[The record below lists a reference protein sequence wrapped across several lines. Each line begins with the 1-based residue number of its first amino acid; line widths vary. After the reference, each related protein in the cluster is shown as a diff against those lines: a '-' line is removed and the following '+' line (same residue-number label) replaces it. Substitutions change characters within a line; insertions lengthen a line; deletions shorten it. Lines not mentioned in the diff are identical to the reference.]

1 MMGGVVAF
9 GMSLLVF
16 VWDGP
21 SPSSRTPSTPPIPS
35 SWTRKRDPGP
45 RHQNRTPSTPPIPS
59 SRTRASAI
67 RDLDTRTERLLR
79 PHFRRPGR
87 AQARSGTST
96 PEPNAFYA
104 PNSVVPDARK
114 RDPGPRHQNRTP
126 STPPFPSSRTRASAI
141 RDLDTRTERL
151 LRPQFRRPGRASAIR
166 DLDTRTERL
175 LRPHFRRPGRAQA
188 RSGTSTPEPN
198 AFYAPNSVVPDARK
212 RDPGPRHQNRTP
224 STPPFPSSRT
234 RASAIRDLDTR
245 TERLLR
251 PQFRRPGRASAI
263 RDLDT
268 RTERLLRPHFRRP
281 GRAQAR
287 SGTSTPDPNAFYAP
301 NSVVPDAQARSG
313 TSTPEPN
320 AFYAP
325 NSVVPDAQARSGTS
339 TPEPNAFYAPNSV
352 VPDAQARSGTST
364 PEPNAFYAPNSVVPD
379 AQARSG
385 TSTPEPNA
393 FYIPHP
399 ESTDKILEKIS
410 PFGIRLL
417 NKRELPGPFP
427 PFQRLFPRYCAL
439 HCLVLFVPDQPI
451 DPVLSCESG
460 NQVITM
466 FPGALRQIRR
476 HADIQ
481 HAARPACKHVD
492 TRRFPHLTMVHG
504 GTVPLQSWAGSYRDP
519 GYRLRRFRDDGKV
532 TGCSGMTGRLPA
544 IPG

>member
-59 SRTRASAI
+59 SWTRKRDPGPRHQNRTPSTPPFPSSRTRASAI

-79 PHFRRPGR
+79 PQFRRPGR

-126 STPPFPSSRTRASAI
+126 STAPIPSPRTRASAI

-198 AFYAPNSVVPDARK
+198 
-212 RDPGPRHQNRTP
+212 G
-224 STPPFPSSRT
+224 
-234 RASAIRDLDTR
+234 
-245 TERLLR
+245 
-251 PQFRRPGRASAI
+251 
-263 RDLDT
+263 
-268 RTERLLRPHFRRP
+268 
-281 GRAQAR
+281 
-287 SGTSTPDPNAFYAP
+287 FYAP

-325 NSVVPDAQARSGTS
+325 NSVVPDAR
-339 TPEPNAFYAPNSV
+339 
-352 VPDAQARSGTST
+352 
-364 PEPNAFYAPNSVVPD
+364 
-379 AQARSG
+379 
-385 TSTPEPNA
+385 
-393 FYIPHP
+393 
-399 ESTDKILEKIS
+399 K
-410 PFGIRLL
+410 
-417 NKRELPGPFP
+417 
-427 PFQRLFPRYCAL
+427 
-439 HCLVLFVPDQPI
+439 
-451 DPVLSCESG
+451 
-460 NQVITM
+460 
-466 FPGALRQIRR
+466 
-476 HADIQ
+476 
-481 HAARPACKHVD
+481 
-492 TRRFPHLTMVHG
+492 
-504 GTVPLQSWAGSYRDP
+504 RDP
-519 GYRLRRFRDDGKV
+519 GPRHQNR
-532 TGCSGMTGRLPA
+532 TPST
-544 IPG
+544 

>member
-59 SRTRASAI
+59 SWT
-67 RDLDTRTERLLR
+67 
-79 PHFRRPGR
+79 
-87 AQARSGTST
+87 
-96 PEPNAFYA
+96 
-104 PNSVVPDARK
+104 RK

-151 LRPQFRRPGRASAIR
+151 LRPQFRRPGRA
-166 DLDTRTERL
+166 
-175 LRPHFRRPGRAQA
+175 QA

-198 AFYAPNSVVPDARK
+198 AFYAP
-212 RDPGPRHQNRTP
+212 
-224 STPPFPSSRT
+224 
-234 RASAIRDLDTR
+234 I
-245 TERLLR
+245 
-251 PQFRRPGRASAI
+251 
-263 RDLDT
+263 
-268 RTERLLRPHFRRP
+268 
-281 GRAQAR
+281 
-287 SGTSTPDPNAFYAP
+287 
-301 NSVVPDAQARSG
+301 
-313 TSTPEPN
+313 
-320 AFYAP
+320 
-325 NSVVPDAQARSGTS
+325 
-339 TPEPNAFYAPNSV
+339 
-352 VPDAQARSGTST
+352 
-364 PEPNAFYAPNSVVPD
+364 SVVPD

-481 HAARPACKHVD
+481 HAPRPACKHVD

-544 IPG
+544 VPG

>member
-1 MMGGVVAF
+1 MGGVVAF

-45 RHQNRTPSTPPIPS
+45 RHQNRTPSTPP
-59 SRTRASAI
+59 
-67 RDLDTRTERLLR
+67 
-79 PHFRRPGR
+79 
-87 AQARSGTST
+87 
-96 PEPNAFYA
+96 
-104 PNSVVPDARK
+104 
-114 RDPGPRHQNRTP
+114 
-126 STPPFPSSRTRASAI
+126 FPSSRTRASAI

-151 LRPQFRRPGRASAIR
+151 LRPQFRRPGR
-166 DLDTRTERL
+166 
-175 LRPHFRRPGRAQA
+175 
-188 RSGTSTPEPN
+188 
-198 AFYAPNSVVPDARK
+198 
-212 RDPGPRHQNRTP
+212 
-224 STPPFPSSRT
+224 
-234 RASAIRDLDTR
+234 
-245 TERLLR
+245 
-251 PQFRRPGRASAI
+251 
-263 RDLDT
+263 
-268 RTERLLRPHFRRP
+268 
-281 GRAQAR
+281 
-287 SGTSTPDPNAFYAP
+287 
-301 NSVVPDAQARSG
+301 
-313 TSTPEPN
+313 
-320 AFYAP
+320 
-325 NSVVPDAQARSGTS
+325 
-339 TPEPNAFYAPNSV
+339 
-352 VPDAQARSGTST
+352 
-364 PEPNAFYAPNSVVPD
+364 

-410 PFGIRLL
+410 PFGIQLL

-460 NQVITM
+460 NEVITM

>member
-59 SRTRASAI
+59 SRT
-67 RDLDTRTERLLR
+67 
-79 PHFRRPGR
+79 
-87 AQARSGTST
+87 
-96 PEPNAFYA
+96 
-104 PNSVVPDARK
+104 
-114 RDPGPRHQNRTP
+114 
-126 STPPFPSSRTRASAI
+126 
-141 RDLDTRTERL
+141 
-151 LRPQFRRPGRASAIR
+151 RASAIR

-352 VPDAQARSGTST
+352 VPDART
-364 PEPNAFYAPNSVVPD
+364 
-379 AQARSG
+379 
-385 TSTPEPNA
+385 
-393 FYIPHP
+393 
-399 ESTDKILEKIS
+399 
-410 PFGIRLL
+410 
-417 NKRELPGPFP
+417 
-427 PFQRLFPRYCAL
+427 
-439 HCLVLFVPDQPI
+439 
-451 DPVLSCESG
+451 
-460 NQVITM
+460 
-466 FPGALRQIRR
+466 
-476 HADIQ
+476 
-481 HAARPACKHVD
+481 
-492 TRRFPHLTMVHG
+492 
-504 GTVPLQSWAGSYRDP
+504 RDP
-519 GYRLRRFRDDGKV
+519 GPRHQN
-532 TGCSGMTGRLPA
+532 
-544 IPG
+544 

>member
-59 SRTRASAI
+59 SWT
-67 RDLDTRTERLLR
+67 
-79 PHFRRPGR
+79 
-87 AQARSGTST
+87 
-96 PEPNAFYA
+96 
-104 PNSVVPDARK
+104 RK

-151 LRPQFRRPGRASAIR
+151 LRPQFRRPGR
-166 DLDTRTERL
+166 
-175 LRPHFRRPGRAQA
+175 
-188 RSGTSTPEPN
+188 
-198 AFYAPNSVVPDARK
+198 
-212 RDPGPRHQNRTP
+212 
-224 STPPFPSSRT
+224 
-234 RASAIRDLDTR
+234 
-245 TERLLR
+245 
-251 PQFRRPGRASAI
+251 
-263 RDLDT
+263 
-268 RTERLLRPHFRRP
+268 
-281 GRAQAR
+281 
-287 SGTSTPDPNAFYAP
+287 
-301 NSVVPDAQARSG
+301 
-313 TSTPEPN
+313 
-320 AFYAP
+320 
-325 NSVVPDAQARSGTS
+325 
-339 TPEPNAFYAPNSV
+339 
-352 VPDAQARSGTST
+352 AQARSGTST

-410 PFGIRLL
+410 PFGIQRF
-417 NKRELPGPFP
+417 NKRDLPDPFP

-460 NQVITM
+460 
-466 FPGALRQIRR
+466 
-476 HADIQ
+476 
-481 HAARPACKHVD
+481 
-492 TRRFPHLTMVHG
+492 
-504 GTVPLQSWAGSYRDP
+504 
-519 GYRLRRFRDDGKV
+519 
-532 TGCSGMTGRLPA
+532 
-544 IPG
+544 

>member
-79 PHFRRPGR
+79 PQFRRPGR

-96 PEPNAFYA
+96 PEPNAFYG
-104 PNSVVPDARK
+104 PNSVAPDARK

-126 STPPFPSSRTRASAI
+126 STPPIPSSRTRASAI

-151 LRPQFRRPGRASAIR
+151 L
-166 DLDTRTERL
+166 
-175 LRPHFRRPGRAQA
+175 H
-188 RSGTSTPEPN
+188 
-198 AFYAPNSVVPDARK
+198 
-212 RDPGPRHQNRTP
+212 
-224 STPPFPSSRT
+224 
-234 RASAIRDLDTR
+234 
-245 TERLLR
+245 
-251 PQFRRPGRASAI
+251 
-263 RDLDT
+263 
-268 RTERLLRPHFRRP
+268 
-281 GRAQAR
+281 
-287 SGTSTPDPNAFYAP
+287 
-301 NSVVPDAQARSG
+301 
-313 TSTPEPN
+313 
-320 AFYAP
+320 
-325 NSVVPDAQARSGTS
+325 
-339 TPEPNAFYAPNSV
+339 
-352 VPDAQARSGTST
+352 
-364 PEPNAFYAPNSVVPD
+364 
-379 AQARSG
+379 
-385 TSTPEPNA
+385 
-393 FYIPHP
+393 PHP

-410 PFGIRLL
+410 PFGIQLL

-451 DPVLSCESG
+451 DPVLFCEPG
-460 NQVITM
+460 NEVIAV

-481 HAARPACKHVD
+481 HAVRPACKHVD

-504 GTVPLQSWAGSYRDP
+504 GTVPLQNWAGSCRDP

-532 TGCSGMTGRLPA
+532 AGCSGMTGEVCDPGCHPFPSSRTRASA
-544 IPG
+544 IRDLERSPNVIYLR